1 MPALLGRPVSRT
13 VWPNLN
19 LLHCSNAQPSGKSP
33 ATDGVSPPWH
43 VGVAVL
49 ALLLAA
55 PCSGWSQE
63 TADGIEFARQL
74 PSEAKQHV
82 YLFFLNGIDPLEFGN
97 LSGLRDFCRDLGFA
111 KSWYGQFYH
120 RWYFQRVIEDI
131 HQRDPEARLA
141 IIGFSAGALAAR
153 DLAHALNRE
162 DIAVDLL
169 VYIGGATLTNSRRSR
184 PENVRRLIHI
194 RANDPIF
201 RGWAI
206 EGADNLKC
214 EDAWHFGTPMHPET
228 RRLLA
233 EALGEVA
240 GRIPVA
246 QPPAT
251 IWRPAET
258 LQVASA
264 PPPQNRSNGDSN
276 PVHLTG
282 QQSGSANAP
291 PTRPIASNRPDPN
304 WDFLRATRQL
314 REVPP
319 PDYSGLPAYQK

>member
-1 MPALLGRPVSRT
+1 MPPLSGRPARCT
-13 VWPNLN
+13 VRPHLH
-19 LLHCSNAQPSGKSP
+19 LRHCSNEQPSGENR
-33 ATDGVSPPWH
+33 AADGVRRPWH
-43 VGVAVL
+43 VGLAVF

-55 PCSGWSQE
+55 PSSGWSQE
-63 TADGIEFARQL
+63 AADEIEFARQL

-97 LSGLRDFCRDLGFA
+97 LSGLRDFCRDLGFV

-131 HQRDPEARLA
+131 RQRDPEARLA

-153 DLAHALNRE
+153 DLAQALNRE
-162 DIAVDLL
+162 GIAVDLL
-169 VYIGGATLTNSRRSR
+169 VYIGGATLTNSPRSR
-184 PENVRRLIHI
+184 PDNVRRLIHI

-206 EGADNLKC
+206 EGADNVKC
-214 EDAWHFGTPMHPET
+214 KDVWHFGTPMHPET

-240 GRIPVA
+240 GGIPVV

-251 IWRPAET
+251 IWRPAEP
-258 LQVASA
+258 LQVVSA
-264 PPPQNRSNGDSN
+264 PPPHNGDTGS
-276 PVHLTG
+276 VHLTG